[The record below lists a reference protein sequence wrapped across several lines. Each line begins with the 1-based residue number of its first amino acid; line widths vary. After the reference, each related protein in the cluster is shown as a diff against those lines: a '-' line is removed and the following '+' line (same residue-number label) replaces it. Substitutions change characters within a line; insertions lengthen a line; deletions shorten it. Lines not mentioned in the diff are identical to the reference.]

1 MNISES
7 FHIALSLNAWF
18 HKYNI
23 DRISYKAREWIS
35 KTPEFQNN
43 PHDRDCNYSPSFL
56 RFFACAHPT
65 PTFTIPNDVGRC
77 TANGD
82 WNSFV
87 SLSLSPRRP
96 RAPLYLRVH
105 ACAHARRAV
114 RMPLVY
120 MNFRAFDTPLGHREF
135 AQGREHV
142 VVRARRVIQCSVYMY
157 LPICSE
163 RRAKSV
169 SGRTSAKDE
178 SFRFRHFFFCA
189 CAISLRGELHYN
201 VASKY
206 FRKRS
211 IAEKI
216 FHYLSL
222 SFSPSFSFSAD
233 FFSRSAA
240 SVREHESEKP
250 TSGLRK
256 LEGFASGSLTL
267 ARRCQRRRST

>member
-1 MNISES
+1 MVPY
-7 FHIALSLNAWF
+7 
-18 HKYNI
+18 KYNI
-23 DRISYKAREWIS
+23 DRSSYKAREWIS

-142 VVRARRVIQCSVYMY
+142 VVRARRESYSALCTCTYLSVVNDV
-157 LPICSE
+157 
-163 RRAKSV
+163 RRAWAGARARKMKV
-169 SGRTSAKDE
+169 FDSGISSFALAQFPYAASFIIMWPLSILE
-178 SFRFRHFFFCA
+178 SDRSPRRFF
-189 CAISLRGELHYN
+189 I
-201 VASKY
+201 
-206 FRKRS
+206 
-211 IAEKI
+211 I
-216 FHYLSL
+216 SL